1 MLPPVITLAGGWCS
15 SEPQSWCWLWEHHD
29 GGWPVKSPEIQG
41 EKEFNLIYFVV
52 LFNCLHLY
60 FETFSSRIT
69 VKHTRREKPHYPS
82 TLSWKM
88 A

>member
-1 MLPPVITLAGGWCS
+1 MN
-15 SEPQSWCWLWEHHD
+15 
-29 GGWPVKSPEIQG
+29 SPEIQG

-60 FETFSSRIT
+60 FETFSSKIT

-88 A
+88 T